1 MGAGLNIAVNTRLLL
16 EDKLEGIGW
25 FTYETMKRITQNH
38 PEHNFFFLFDRPY
51 SEKFI
56 FGKNVTPIVLFP
68 QARHPFLYYLYF
80 EFAVKSA
87 LKKIKADYFISTDGY
102 MSLSSKVKTL
112 NVIHDINFLHRPKD
126 LPWLT
131 RNYYNYFFPKFAHK
145 ASRLATVSEFSK
157 RDIVNSYK
165 IDKDKID
172 VVYNG
177 CNLNYV
183 PASEEEQKKTKYRYS
198 NGRPYFLFVGSLNP
212 RKNIKNLLLA
222 FDEFKKTYPNDIKLI
237 LAGQVMWDDTDFK
250 DCYHNMKFKHDVHFL
265 GRLASSDLK
274 NIISSALA
282 LTYVP
287 FFEGFGIPI
296 LEAMYCDVPVI
307 TSNVTSMPEV
317 TGNSGILVNPNS
329 TFDITEA
336 MLSIARDTNLRHSLI
351 EKGRVQREKFSWD
364 KTAEKLWQSFEKM
377 VSENK
382 NR

>member
-1 MGAGLNIAVNTRLLL
+1 MGGALNIAVNTRLLL

-56 FGKNVTPIVLFP
+56 FGKNVTPVVLFP
-68 QARHPFLYYLYF
+68 QARHPFLYFLYF
-80 EFAVKSA
+80 EFAVTAA

-102 MSLSSKVKTL
+102 MSLSSSIKTL

-126 LPWLT
+126 LPFLT
-131 RNYYNYFFPKFAHK
+131 RNYYNYYFPKFAHK
-145 ASRLATVSEFSK
+145 AARLATVSEFSK
-157 RDIVNSYK
+157 RDMVSSYK
-165 IDKDKID
+165 VNADKID

-177 CNLNYV
+177 CNPQYITS
-183 PASEEEQKKTKYRYS
+183 SEEEQKKTKYRYS

-212 RKNIKNLLLA
+212 RKNIKNLLTA
-222 FDEFKKTYPNDIKLI
+222 FDEFKKTYSNDIKLL
-237 LAGQVMWDDTDFK
+237 LAGQVMWDDSDFK
-250 DCYHNMKFKHDVHFL
+250 DVYHNMKFKHDVHFL
-265 GRLASSDLK
+265 GRLSSSDLK
-274 NIISSALA
+274 SIIASSLA

-317 TGNSGILVNPNS
+317 TGNAGILVNPNS
-329 TFDITEA
+329 TFDIMEA
-336 MLSIARDTNLRHSLI
+336 MLSIARDNKLRISLI
-351 EKGRVQREKFSWD
+351 EKGRIQREKFSWD
-364 KTAEKLWQSFEKM
+364 KTADKLWNSFEKM
-377 VSENK
+377 VSENPK
-382 NR
+382 

>member
-25 FTYETMKRITQNH
+25 FTYETLKRITQNH

-68 QARHPFLYYLYF
+68 QARHPFLYFLYF
-80 EFAVKSA
+80 EFAVTSA

-112 NVIHDINFLHRPKD
+112 NVIHDINFLHRPQD

-145 ASRLATVSEFSK
+145 SARLATVSEFSK
-157 RDIVNSYK
+157 KDIVNSYS
-165 IDKDKID
+165 IDQNKID

-177 CNLNYV
+177 CNLNYT
-183 PASEEEQKKTKYRYS
+183 PANEEEQRKTKYRYS

-222 FDEFKKTYPNDIKLI
+222 FDEFKKTYPCDIKLI
-237 LAGQVMWDDTDFK
+237 LAGQVMWDDSDFK
-250 DCYHNMKFKHDVHFL
+250 DCYHNMKFKHDVNFL
-265 GRLASSDLK
+265 GRLASSELK
-274 NIISSALA
+274 SIIASALA

-287 FFEGFGIPI
+287 HFEGFGIPI

-317 TGNSGILVNPNS
+317 TGNAGIMVNPNS

-336 MLSIARDTNLRHSLI
+336 MINIASNTNLRQDLI
-351 EKGRVQREKFSWD
+351 EKGRLQRNNFSWD
-364 KTAEKLWQSFEKM
+364 KTAEKLWLSFEKM
-377 VSENK
+377 VEENPK
-382 NR
+382 S

>member
-1 MGAGLNIAVNTRLLL
+1 MGSGLNIAVNTRLLL

-25 FTYETMKRITQNH
+25 FTYETMKRITQQH

-80 EFAVKSA
+80 EYAIPA
-87 LKKIKADYFISTDGY
+87 TLKKIKADYFISPDGY
-102 MSLSSKVKTL
+102 MSLSTDVKTL
-112 NVIHDINFLHRPKD
+112 NVIHDINFEHRPLD

-131 RNYYNYFFPKFAHK
+131 RNYYKHYFPKFANK
-145 ASRLATVSEFSK
+145 ASRLATVSEYSK
-157 RDIVNSYK
+157 RDIVKSYK
-165 IDKDKID
+165 LSADKID

-177 CNLNYV
+177 CNMQYL
-183 PASEEEQKKTKYRYS
+183 PATEDEQKKTRYRFS

-212 RKNIKNLLLA
+212 RKNTKNLLLA
-222 FDEFKKTYPNDIKLI
+222 FDDFKKSYSSDIKLL
-237 LAGQVMWDDTDFK
+237 LAGEVMWDDSDFR
-250 DCYHNMKFKHDVHFL
+250 DVYHNMKFKHDVHFL
-265 GRLASSDLK
+265 GRVPSSDLK
-274 NIISSALA
+274 NIIASALA

-317 TGNSGILVNPNS
+317 AGEAGILVNPNH
-329 TFDITEA
+329 TYDIKES
-336 MLSIARDTNLRHSLI
+336 MLSIAQDNALRLGLI
-351 EKGRVQREKFSWD
+351 EKGRIQREKFSWD
-364 KTAEKLWQSFEKM
+364 KTAEKLWNSFEKM
-377 VSENK
+377 ISESK
-382 NR
+382 KV